1 VKAFLEGSLGVAG
14 LEGANLEVEM
24 SGGGTGSL
32 VAPGRPQRQP
42 VAYRRANT
50 SINLSGAVADG
61 SEIFRSCSNILDKFG
76 GKPSRDN
83 MAVVN
88 GTARIGRSP
97 ATNSSFKDFLLG
109 RPKESPAFP
118 PDLPLK
124 ESRVESRFL
133 SARQPKYSYLVSKPA
148 NPPPAA
154 PAFSYRDNTYNTE
167 QRKAVQSYPTSSYIT
182 PTTPSYTKPEPA
194 YPSSTNIATSY
205 SKPDFGS
212 SAYLDK
218 TEYES
223 VYTPGSYSAKT
234 ESNLHSSPM
243 ASDSPSRPTGQGA
256 PTYEDRIQTVLRK
269 YPKYST
275 GPDHTS
281 SGATSV
287 VGGPPSSSAVQ
298 KSRSYSNFDSLKR
311 TDFSNMNTLGQ
322 INESSVPR
330 KPVAYGKSS
339 TSRLPLNNYEET
351 EFSSSNGNGENREER
366 RKKEVE
372 DLISK
377 YAKKKENEELKN
389 GSMRYSS
396 QSYDLPASDSG
407 LRMSSSRIAP
417 PPPATM
423 GEYAPTSYTPL
434 ERSSG
439 AYGSRTSLLNI
450 QEAPITTRYLQSSAS
465 SSNLSHLGM
474 ASVTDPRSFPLQRV
488 VTADKPLATNNL
500 SRAQKTLSMHGLPS
514 MNVPPPPNRS
524 SMGGGSSSSNW
535 WCAPFSTN
543 TGAEPDYLANNQRP
557 PEPDYLTSTGSRGI
571 SGLPQQ
577 WSVPAPK
584 VCPIQDDE
592 DGHLSYKLGDI
603 IENETQRY
611 KILATLGEG
620 TFGKVVKVK
629 ELNTDQVLA
638 LKIIKNVDKYREA
651 AKLEVN
657 VLEKL
662 QEKDPQ
668 GKHLCAKMTSW
679 FNYWGHMCLI
689 FELLGLSVFD
699 FLKENNYHPYPL
711 EQVRHII
718 YQLCHSVKFLHECRL
733 THTDL
738 KPENIL
744 FTSSDWEISYNA
756 RKRKDVRKVKSTEVR
771 LIDFGS
777 ATFDWEHH
785 SKVVSTRHYRAPEV
799 ILELGWSQPCDVWS
813 IGCIMF
819 ELYLGFT
826 LFQTH
831 DNREHLAMME
841 KILGPFPGSMS
852 RRTKTKY
859 FQAGKL
865 VWDEHSSAGKYV
877 RENCKSLKKYQQS
890 DQEEHE
896 QLFGLIQAML
906 TYDPAERIGL
916 DQVLRHP
923 FFDKV
928 SFLHRLR

>member
-1 VKAFLEGSLGVAG
+1 ML
-14 LEGANLEVEM
+14 
-24 SGGGTGSL
+24 
-32 VAPGRPQRQP
+32 APGRPQRQP
-42 VAYRRANT
+42 VVYRRANT
-50 SINLSGAVADG
+50 SINLSGAVTDSG
-61 SEIFRSCSNILDKFG
+61 DIFRSCSNILDKFG
-76 GKPSRDN
+76 TKPTRDN

-88 GTARIGRSP
+88 GTARVGRSP
-97 ATNSSFKDFLLG
+97 NGNSSFKDFLLG
-109 RPKESPAFP
+109 RPKESPAYP

-124 ESRVESRFL
+124 VETQRESRFQA
-133 SARQPKYSYLVSKPA
+133 ARQPKYSYLVSKPTT
-148 NPPPAA
+148 NPPP
-154 PAFSYRDNTYNTE
+154 PPPSFSYRDSNYNTE
-167 QRKAVQSYPTSSYIT
+167 QRKAVLSYPTSSTFVTPST
-182 PTTPSYTKPEPA
+182 PTYSTKAEPL
-194 YPSSTNIATSY
+194 YSSALQSSY
-205 SKPDFGS
+205 SKPEFRGS
-212 SAYLDK
+212 TSYLDK
-218 TEYES
+218 TEYEP
-223 VYTPGSYSAKT
+223 VYTPPTYGSKVD
-234 ESNLHSSPM
+234 LHHHSPM
-243 ASDSPSRPTGQGA
+243 ATDSPSRHTGQA

-269 YPKYST
+269 YPKYSS

-281 SGATSV
+281 AGGGNT
-287 VGGPPSSSAVQ
+287 VGGPLNSQVQ

-311 TDFSNMNTLGQ
+311 TDLSNVNTLGQ
-322 INESSVPR
+322 ISESSSSR
-330 KPVAYGKSS
+330 RPVIYKKSS
-339 TSRLPLNNYEET
+339 TTRLPTTSYDEGSEFNN
-351 EFSSSNGNGENREER
+351 GDREER

-377 YAKKKENEELKN
+377 YAKKKENDEVAN
-389 GSMRYSS
+389 GCLGYIPQSS
-396 QSYDLPASDSG
+396 YEMPPPDSTV
-407 LRMSSSRIAP
+407 RMSSSRVTGV
-417 PPPATM
+417 PAVTM
-423 GEYAPTSYTPL
+423 PDYSPNSYMPL

-439 AYGSRTSLLNI
+439 AYGSRTSLLNM
-450 QEAPITTRYLQSSAS
+450 QDTPLTARYLQSSAS
-465 SSNLSHLGM
+465 SSNLSHMGM
-474 ASVTDPRSFPLQRV
+474 GSVSDLPNPRSFPLQRV

-500 SRAQKTLSMHGLPS
+500 SRAQKTLSMHGMPS

-524 SMGGGSSSSNW
+524 SIGSSGNSNW
-535 WCAPFSTN
+535 WCAPFSNN
-543 TGAEPDYLANNQRP
+543 TGAEPEYLGPRP
-557 PEPDYLTSTGSRGI
+557 GEQEYLSTGRAGAMGSG
-571 SGLPQQ
+571 GLPQQ
-577 WSVPAPK
+577 WSVPSPK
-584 VCPIQDDE
+584 VCPILDDE

-603 IENETQRY
+603 IENENQRY

-711 EQVRHII
+711 DQVRHII
-718 YQLCHSVKFLHECRL
+718 YQLCHSVRFLHECRL

-813 IGCIMF
+813 VGCIMF

-841 KILGPFPGSMS
+841 KILGPFPPGMS

-859 FQAGKL
+859 FNSGKL
-865 VWDEHSSAGKYV
+865 VWDEHSAAGKYV
-877 RENCKSLKKYQQS
+877 RENCKQLKKYQQADS
-890 DQEEHE
+890 EDHE
-896 QLFGLIQAML
+896 QLFDLIAAML

-923 FFDKV
+923 FFDKI
-928 SFLHRLR
+928 SFLHRLDLRR